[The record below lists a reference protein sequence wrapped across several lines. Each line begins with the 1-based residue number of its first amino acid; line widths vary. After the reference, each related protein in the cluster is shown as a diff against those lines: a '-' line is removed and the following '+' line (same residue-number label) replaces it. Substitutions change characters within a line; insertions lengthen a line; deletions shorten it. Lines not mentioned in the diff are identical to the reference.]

1 MKITGVSCTQFAGV
15 RDLDVSLADG
25 LNVIYGK
32 NESGKSTL
40 VNLISRTLFQSVK
53 QDRRKDR
60 DFIDSFFPAARK
72 GVSRKADSVDGEL
85 TLETENGTCT
95 LTKEWGA
102 DPRCVLKTPDE
113 VIRDSETAA
122 AVLKETLVYGEGV
135 YANMLLSSQRN
146 ADESLRTILDASGSG
161 ETKNEIAAAVSRAFA
176 ESGGISVDAVGQA
189 IRAKI
194 EEIAGRHW
202 DPERQAPAR
211 HAGRWTKE
219 LGTILKAY
227 YALEDAENVLAELTQ
242 LEEKADRAAAG
253 YAEKNAAF
261 GAAEAACS
269 RFGNYAGALT
279 VQNDC
284 RKEIRRLSGEIEKAG
299 DVLSRWPALAAG
311 VKRAGE
317 LEKELEDREACDIY
331 RDAKALSDVIAE
343 ESARLSALLCPSKE
357 EIAEAARAARQM
369 EILAGKLCG
378 MNISAAIRMS
388 DGAGIEIRSLRTG
401 EEISFSDTVTITEAV
416 RITVPGVMEMELSP
430 ADVDTASVRTR
441 LDEQKEII
449 NRIFAEYGVQ
459 SQEELEELSREYEDS
474 FKKVSD
480 ARFKLQTRLGALSF
494 DEVETAAQKVV
505 AEPRRREEITAGITA
520 VCGGRRAGDFIA
532 AGEAALEM
540 YEREYTGIEQL
551 KERISELQADQEKA
565 REKVSAIREIPEEF
579 KDIADPQAHL
589 SALSEALES
598 ARKAREEALVAK
610 TKAASDLEA
619 RNDMLTGDPAED
631 AERAEREFEEQKALL
646 AHWNHIAE
654 VFAEEREKIFDNPLA
669 DLAENFARCLAVLSD
684 GRVVSEF
691 RGADKL
697 DLDLYSAGRLI
708 DYGKLSEGTKETVSL
723 AFRLAVLDHLFPD
736 GGGVVVLDDPF
747 ANMDADRTA
756 QAVKL
761 VKECAGRHQV
771 ILLTCKEGYRGML
784 GGNYIEMA

>member
-1 MKITGVSCTQFAGV
+1 MKQ
-15 RDLDVSLADG
+15 
-25 LNVIYGK
+25 
-32 NESGKSTL
+32 
-40 VNLISRTLFQSVK
+40 
-53 QDRRKDR
+53 
-60 DFIDSFFPAARK
+60 
-72 GVSRKADSVDGEL
+72 
-85 TLETENGTCT
+85 
-95 LTKEWGA
+95 
-102 DPRCVLKTPDE
+102 
-113 VIRDSETAA
+113 
-122 AVLKETLVYGEGV
+122 
-135 YANMLLSSQRN
+135 
-146 ADESLRTILDASGSG
+146 
-161 ETKNEIAAAVSRAFA
+161 
-176 ESGGISVDAVGQA
+176 
-189 IRAKI
+189 
-194 EEIAGRHW
+194 
-202 DPERQAPAR
+202 
-211 HAGRWTKE
+211 
-219 LGTILKAY
+219 
-227 YALEDAENVLAELTQ
+227 
-242 LEEKADRAAAG
+242 
-253 YAEKNAAF
+253 
-261 GAAEAACS
+261 
-269 RFGNYAGALT
+269 
-279 VQNDC
+279 
-284 RKEIRRLSGEIEKAG
+284 
-299 DVLSRWPALAAG
+299 ALAQTTVPG
-311 VKRAGE
+311 RME
-317 LEKELEDREACDIY
+317 TFTS
-331 RDAKALSDVIAE
+331 SD
-343 ESARLSALLCPSKE
+343 
-357 EIAEAARAARQM
+357 
-369 EILAGKLCG
+369 GKLCG
-378 MNISAAIRMS
+378 MNVSAAIRMS

-401 EEISFSDTVTITEAV
+401 EEIFFSDTVTITEAV
-416 RITVPGVMEMELSP
+416 KITVPGVMEMELSP
-430 ADVDTASVRTR
+430 ADVDAASVRTR

-449 NRIFAEYGVQ
+449 NRIFADYGVQ
-459 SQEELEELSREYEDS
+459 SQEELEELSREYADIQ
-474 FKKVSD
+474 KRVSD

-494 DEVETAAQKVV
+494 DEVEASAQNVV
-505 AEPRRREEITAGITA
+505 AEPRSREEIAAGITA

-540 YEREYTGIEQL
+540 FEREYAGVEQL
-551 KERISELQADQEKA
+551 KERISELQADLEKA

-589 SALSEALES
+589 SALTEALES